1 MADRKKLDL
10 KLNSPVTL
18 ELLFNEA
25 IIGNSTYGEYYLYAV
40 KQGNNEEYNFFAPEE
55 LHEQLKILH
64 KGDKVE
70 IIKSAE
76 QKGSKIVTKY
86 DLKVISN
93 GNGNGNKVSNND
105 AGPVAKDNYFEI
117 MLASYL
123 DSMRIQEN
131 LNGMVDVNK
140 IAICLFI
147 ARSKVNPNGYGG

>member
-18 ELLFNEA
+18 ELLFDDPVV
-25 IIGNSTYGEYYLYAV
+25 GQSSYGEYFLYAV

-55 LHEQLKILH
+55 LHEQLKGFH
-64 KGDKVE
+64 KGDKLE
-70 IIKSAE
+70 ITKSAE

-93 GNGNGNKVSNND
+93 GNNKKVSNND
-105 AGPVAKDNYFEI
+105 TGTVAKDNYFDI

-131 LNGMVDVNK
+131 LN
-140 IAICLFI
+140 
-147 ARSKVNPNGYGG
+147 